1 MLPPKTLLSRAVCCI
16 AVSFFGH
23 TASAQPASETYA
35 KPPLAWASIAIHVSN
50 PTARITDS
58 DDDPGGASNDR
69 ANGTSEHNM
78 SLREIISEGYNFSVF
93 PFRAGEISGLPAW
106 ARTQRYDIE
115 ARVDDAD
122 VDAFKKLS
130 NLSIQDT
137 LAAFVAR
144 RPTGEML
151 MMQALLR
158 DRFHLKVHWEMKE
171 RSSFNLVTAK
181 GGLRLK
187 PSSTDIEHSEMN
199 FSPGHISGKGVPFS
213 FLASV
218 LAMPLGHTVVDA
230 TGDPRSYDFDLHFT
244 PLNTPASTTSND
256 PDIFTA
262 VQEQIG
268 LKLQST
274 HAPVPILV
282 IDHVE
287 PPTPN

>member
-1 MLPPKTLLSRAVCCI
+1 MMSFSRALCSI
-16 AVSFFGH
+16 ALSAFIRTV
-23 TASAQPASETYA
+23 SAQPASEVPA
-35 KPPLAWASIAIHVSN
+35 KPPLAWASIAVHVSN
-50 PTARITDS
+50 PNARSPDS
-58 DDDPGGASNDR
+58 DDDPGGDSNDR

-78 SLREIISEGYNFSVF
+78 SLREIISEGYNFSIF
-93 PFRAGEISGLPAW
+93 PFRAEEISGLPGW

-115 ARVDDAD
+115 ARVEDAD

-130 NLSIQDT
+130 KLSIHDM
-137 LAAFVAR
+137 LAAFAAR
-144 RPTGEML
+144 KPTGEML
-151 MMQALLR
+151 MMQALLS
-158 DRFHLKVHWEMKE
+158 DRFNLKVHWAMKQ
-171 RSSFNLVTAK
+171 RSSFNLVAAK

-187 PSSTDIEHSEMN
+187 PSSADIEHSEMT
-199 FSPGHISGKGVPFS
+199 FSSGHISGKGVPFS

-230 TGDPRSYDFDLHFT
+230 TGDPRNYDFDLHFT